1 MISYLQVD
9 NLSKRF
15 GEQLLFEN
23 ISFGI
28 GKGQKVALIAKNGM
42 GKSTLLRIIAGKDTS
57 ESGTVIFRNDITV
70 GILDQDPALDPENSV
85 FEEVFHSDSPVL
97 KLIKAYEEAVAH
109 NHTEALEKLI
119 PEMDIH
125 SAWDYDTTI
134 KQILSE
140 LKIDTYDKKIGQL
153 SGGQKKRASI
163 AVELLADPK
172 LFFLDEPTSGLDPG
186 TEKNLMMTLSKLS
199 KEQNKTIV
207 MVTHTT
213 QNLHL
218 CDKIIFMGPGG
229 RLCFCGNVEEA
240 KKFYQ
245 TAILLPYLI
254 SIVVV
259 AYLVY
264 AFLATDTGLVREDL
278 NSHVTG
284 QKFPD
289 EEAVWMKP
297 SQGKLQRKI
306 RVLQVSGNL
315 VF

>member
-1 MISYLQVD
+1 MQYLLQMVSTISGWT
-9 NLSKRF
+9 R
-15 GEQLLFEN
+15 
-23 ISFGI
+23 
-28 GKGQKVALIAKNGM
+28 M
-42 GKSTLLRIIAGKDTS
+42 
-57 ESGTVIFRNDITV
+57 
-70 GILDQDPALDPENSV
+70 
-85 FEEVFHSDSPVL
+85 
-97 KLIKAYEEAVAH
+97 
-109 NHTEALEKLI
+109 
-119 PEMDIH
+119 
-125 SAWDYDTTI
+125 TI
-134 KQILSE
+134 C
-140 LKIDTYDKKIGQL
+140 
-153 SGGQKKRASI
+153 
-163 AVELLADPK
+163 V
-172 LFFLDEPTSGLDPG
+172 
-186 TEKNLMMTLSKLS
+186 MMQLSKLS

-245 TAILLPYLI
+245 TDD
-254 SIVVV
+254 
-259 AYLVY
+259 LVNIY
-264 AFLATDTGLVREDL
+264 NMIAENPDCGREDL